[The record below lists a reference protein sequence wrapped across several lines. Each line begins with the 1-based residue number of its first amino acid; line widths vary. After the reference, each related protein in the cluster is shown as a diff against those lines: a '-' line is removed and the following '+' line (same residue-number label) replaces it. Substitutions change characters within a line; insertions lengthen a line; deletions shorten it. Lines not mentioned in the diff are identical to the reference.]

1 MKITIKKIYITFFLF
16 ILLFNQ
22 HNVLAKNSKIQY
34 KSENISNYF
43 LGVISSN
50 QDFSEE
56 AFQYLKKVQS
66 LKDRHYKFNIEFI
79 RTLVLL
85 NKFDKALDF
94 SKDIWEEN
102 ELFFEADLLLGIDS
116 FLNEDHKNAEK
127 YFKSLNE
134 LNKSLALENMSM
146 GMSADYVEAINHG
159 ANFVR
164 IGSSIFGSRS

>member
-1 MKITIKKIYITFFLF
+1 MKFLIKKIYITLFFF
-16 ILLFNQ
+16 TILLTETHVFS
-22 HNVLAKNSKIQY
+22 KDSKIQY

-116 FLNEDHKNAEK
+116 FLNEDH
-127 YFKSLNE
+127 
-134 LNKSLALENMSM
+134 
-146 GMSADYVEAINHG
+146 
-159 ANFVR
+159 
-164 IGSSIFGSRS
+164 

>member
-85 NKFDKALDF
+85 NKFD
-94 SKDIWEEN
+94 
-102 ELFFEADLLLGIDS
+102 
-116 FLNEDHKNAEK
+116 
-127 YFKSLNE
+127 
-134 LNKSLALENMSM
+134 
-146 GMSADYVEAINHG
+146 
-159 ANFVR
+159 
-164 IGSSIFGSRS
+164 

>member
-56 AFQYLKKVQS
+56 AFQYLK
-66 LKDRHYKFNIEFI
+66 
-79 RTLVLL
+79 
-85 NKFDKALDF
+85 
-94 SKDIWEEN
+94 
-102 ELFFEADLLLGIDS
+102 
-116 FLNEDHKNAEK
+116 
-127 YFKSLNE
+127 
-134 LNKSLALENMSM
+134 
-146 GMSADYVEAINHG
+146 
-159 ANFVR
+159 
-164 IGSSIFGSRS
+164 